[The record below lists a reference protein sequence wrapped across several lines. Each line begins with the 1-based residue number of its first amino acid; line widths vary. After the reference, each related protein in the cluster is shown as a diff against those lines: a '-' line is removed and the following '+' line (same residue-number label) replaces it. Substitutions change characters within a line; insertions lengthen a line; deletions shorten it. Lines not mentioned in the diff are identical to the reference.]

1 MVMNK
6 VLIAVDGSPTAE
18 SALGIARELLAGKQ
32 VTIMVLH
39 VIPQHTVFGRGG
51 AGPAETYNLSEVRA
65 ASEAL
70 VEKSASTLRET
81 GLGASIQTRVVEGDP
96 AEMILTFAEELDAD
110 LIVLGSR
117 GLTAARR
124 FLVGSVSTRVATH
137 ASCAVLVV
145 HPKHARKS

>member
-1 MVMNK
+1 MNK

-18 SALGIARELLAGKQ
+18 SALGMACELLAGKP
-32 VTIMVLH
+32 VAVMVLH

-51 AGPAETYNLSEVRA
+51 AGPAETFNLSEVRA

-70 VEKSASTLRET
+70 TERSAKALREACP
-81 GLGASIQTRVVEGDP
+81 GASMQTRVAEGDP

-117 GLTAARR
+117 GLSATQR

-137 ASCAVLVV
+137 ARCAVLVV
-145 HPKHARKS
+145 HPKHASTS

>member
-1 MVMNK
+1 MYK
-6 VLIAVDGSPTAE
+6 VLIAVDGSPTAD
-18 SALGIARELLAGKQ
+18 SALGMARELFAGKEVA
-32 VTIMVLH
+32 VTVLH

-65 ASEAL
+65 ASETL
-70 VEKSASTLRET
+70 VEKSASTLQE
-81 GLGASIQTRVVEGDP
+81 GGMGAGIQTRVAEGDP
-96 AEMILTFAEELDAD
+96 AEIILSVAEELDTD

-137 ASCAVLVV
+137 AQCAVLVV
-145 HPKHARKS
+145 HPKHANKS